1 MGGRRQVAGERSSGT
16 RRQLT
21 EEGRLGESRGT
32 ATFQA
37 PTSPRGSSES
47 EKGTNAAHWM
57 SS

>member
-1 MGGRRQVAGERSSGT
+1 MGGRWQVAGEGSGGT
-16 RRQLT
+16 RGPLT

-32 ATFQA
+32 ATFRA
-37 PTSPRGSSES
+37 PTSPRASSES